1 MLKDLIEEM
10 AKALVKHPVL
20 VKVKEASND
29 QTLLLWLEVAHTD
42 IGRIIGKRGN
52 IINAM
57 RTIVATASAHSRH
70 TNKQI
75 TLEIAE

>member
-1 MLKDLIEEM
+1 M
-10 AKALVKHPVL
+10 AKALVRRPDL
-20 VKVKEASND
+20 VKVSLGSND
-29 QTLLLWLEVAHTD
+29 QTSLLWLEVAHTN

-70 TNKQI
+70 ANKQI
-75 TLEIAE
+75 TLEIAD